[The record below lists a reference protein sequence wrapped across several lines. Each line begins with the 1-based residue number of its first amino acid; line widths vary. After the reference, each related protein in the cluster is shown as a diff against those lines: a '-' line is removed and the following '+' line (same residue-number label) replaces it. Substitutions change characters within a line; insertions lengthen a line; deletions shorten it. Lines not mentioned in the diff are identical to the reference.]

1 MAYQQQ
7 YEKLVTAMLT
17 GETLEPG
24 IPPEDLGDNQLSL
37 IPGVLYDGAPAGKII
52 ISFITYYKRL
62 EESAKSIT
70 V

>member
-24 IPPEDLGDNQLSL
+24 TPPEDLGDSQLSL
-37 IPGVLYDGAPAGKII
+37 IPGVLCGLRAINSRF
-52 ISFITYYKRL
+52 ISPIL
-62 EESAKSIT
+62 EGVQLKVAHNLL
-70 V
+70 